1 MPMDARRFLAVS
13 FLAALVGCKEDAVH
27 RDWTAMDC
35 NYAASLHG
43 RGKGAPE
50 AALDTLEALSHGYD
64 RLFSDYDPQGPL
76 SLLRGRKGDT
86 VRVDPAIATVIRKG
100 LATQARS
107 RDAFD
112 MGMHDLKQLWGI
124 GTERGHVPPRDSIE
138 LFLRRRFGF
147 LPKAGDSIPMPFAFV
162 PDGRVVLLTDSLP
175 IDLGGIAK
183 GYAVDRLSDKLVE
196 LGYPDHLLQGGGEI
210 RARGRKPSGAW
221 KIGVKNPRRTDSI
234 LAVVSLDTGMAV
246 STSGDYERFFLKDGV
261 RYHHIFAPAT
271 GAPYRGATV
280 SATLLCSNSL
290 DCDALSKPMFLMGPR
305 RGRPLADSLGISVL
319 WVRESPTGLCVRTT
333 DAWGRRLQEL
343 AVPNCPADW

>member
-1 MPMDARRFLAVS
+1 MRARRLLAIGVV
-13 FLAALVGCKEDAVH
+13 AVLVGCQGEPAH
-27 RDWTAMDC
+27 RDWTVMDC
-35 NYAASLHG
+35 NFAASLHG
-43 RGKGAPE
+43 RGKVSPE
-50 AALDTLEALSHGYD
+50 AALDTLAALSHAYD

-76 SLLRGRKGDT
+76 SVLRGRKGDT
-86 VRVDPAIATVIRKG
+86 VRVDSAIATVIRKG
-100 LATQARS
+100 LATQVRS

-112 MGMHDLKQLWGI
+112 MGMHDLKQMWGI
-124 GTERGHVPPRDSIE
+124 GTDHGHVPPKDSIE

-147 LPKAGDSIPMPFAFV
+147 LPKAGDSIPLPFSFV
-162 PDGRVVLLTDSLP
+162 PDGRVVLATDSLP

-210 RARGRKPSGAW
+210 RARGRKSNGQW
-221 KIGVKNPRRTDSI
+221 KIGVKNPRQTDSI

-271 GAPYRGATV
+271 GAPYRGATI
-280 SATLLCSNSL
+280 SATLLCSTSL

-305 RGRPLADSLGISVL
+305 RGRLLADSLGISVL
-319 WVRESPTGLCVRTT
+319 WVRESPSGLCGRTT
-333 DAWGRRLQEL
+333 DAWGKRLQEL
-343 AVPNCPADW
+343 SIPNCPADW